1 MGEMHRRGLVL
12 SASLPALVRTCS
24 LLPWVEEE
32 ERQRERKEK
41 KKGKEKKEKKWDFFS
56 NMEISW
62 KKNKRHFIKL
72 V

>member
-1 MGEMHRRGLVL
+1 MLSIALGGRRGKTK
-12 SASLPALVRTCS
+12 R
-24 LLPWVEEE
+24 EKRKE
-32 ERQRERKEK
+32 ERE
-41 KKGKEKKEKKWDFFS
+41 GKEGEKMGFFS